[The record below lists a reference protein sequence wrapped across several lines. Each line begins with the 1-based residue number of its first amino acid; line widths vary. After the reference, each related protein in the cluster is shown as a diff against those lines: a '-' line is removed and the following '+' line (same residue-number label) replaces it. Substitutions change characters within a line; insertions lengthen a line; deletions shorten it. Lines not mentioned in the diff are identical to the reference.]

1 MMTPKDLLYA
11 ETHEWVRVGEEGGRK
26 VATVGISDFAIQQLT
41 DLVHMVLPK
50 VGTQLKAGQ
59 EFGEVESVKAVSSLY
74 SPVTGEIVAV
84 NSDLPNKLESLGS
97 DQIGGISISA
107 SIERS
112 PQRRKQLVGNGWLP
126 ARRRK
131 VCGAL
136 DDPRV
141 GRVDARESR
150 GIVA

>member
-1 MMTPKDLLYA
+1 MTPKDLLYA
-11 ETHEWVRVGEEGGRK
+11 ETHEWVRLADDGGRN

-97 DQIGGISISA
+97 D
-107 SIERS
+107 
-112 PQRRKQLVGNGWLP
+112 PYVGGWLI
-126 ARRRK
+126 K
-131 VCGAL
+131 VAISDESAL
-136 DDPRV
+136 AKLM
-141 GRVDARESR
+141 DAAAYEKQCAAE
-150 GIVA
+150 G